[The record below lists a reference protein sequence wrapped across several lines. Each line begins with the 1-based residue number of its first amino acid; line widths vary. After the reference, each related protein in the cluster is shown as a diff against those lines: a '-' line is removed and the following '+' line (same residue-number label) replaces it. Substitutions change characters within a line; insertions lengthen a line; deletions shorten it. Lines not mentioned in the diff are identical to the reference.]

1 MTRKKGEGGRGSS
14 EARPFQND
22 KKRGSTAVL
31 PANTYLDHPEI
42 SPALLQVDTEKWDTV
57 YQVVSTRGETVEIF
71 LDDADSIANLEAVA
85 KSGTGKRRPRVR
97 VDLAGAEFF
106 SMEEVASEF
115 EAEKPVGSGAS
126 TRTQLGYGTTEE
138 VWRRRF
144 VVVARQKRLLLL
156 LFSY

>member
-1 MTRKKGEGGRGSS
+1 ME
-14 EARPFQND
+14 F
-22 KKRGSTAVL
+22 
-31 PANTYLDHPEI
+31 
-42 SPALLQVDTEKWDTV
+42 
-57 YQVVSTRGETVEIF
+57 F

-115 EAEKPVGSGAS
+115 EADKAVGSGAS

-138 VWRRRF
+138 VRYWCC
-144 VVVARQKRLLLL
+144 VG
-156 LFSY
+156 